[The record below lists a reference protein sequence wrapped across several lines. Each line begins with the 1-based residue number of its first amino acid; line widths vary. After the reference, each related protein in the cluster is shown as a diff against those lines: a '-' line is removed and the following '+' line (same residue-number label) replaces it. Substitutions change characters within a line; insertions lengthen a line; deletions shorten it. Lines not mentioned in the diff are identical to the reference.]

1 MKQRIKY
8 AVEHGI
14 QNALQLFRLLPLQNK
29 VSFIAFSGR
38 QYSDSPRR
46 ISELL
51 LREHPEIRQVWAF
64 NEPEKF
70 RFLEEK
76 GIKVVKY
83 KSMEYLYHVMTSK
96 VYVDNA
102 EFWSILKFR
111 PGQMVLETWHGG
123 GAYKKVGGHRIDVN
137 EREQHHAVEKMN
149 KITLFLSSSRAFTEF
164 VIRDAYQYRGEVLEC
179 GLPRNDDL
187 LHPDPAVPAR
197 VRKLLD
203 IPENA
208 GVLLYAPTFRNSH
221 SLDLYDVDFSR
232 LKAALEARFGG
243 EWVILLRMHYYL
255 ADRAMESRAEYLRNA
270 TGYPDMQDLLQC
282 ADVLLTDYSSCMWD
296 FSLMEKPCF
305 LYARDIAQYR
315 GERDFYTP
323 IESWPFPLASDNG
336 ELERA
341 IADFDENTYRA
352 AVHRHHKELGSTESG
367 TAAKQCVDRIVF
379 FCRANFPGRGG
390 V

>member
-1 MKQRIKY
+1 MKQKIKY
-8 AVEHGI
+8 AIEHGV
-14 QNALQLFRLLPLQNK
+14 QNALQLLRLLPLQDRVN
-29 VSFIAFSGR
+29 FIAFSGR

-51 LREHPEIRQVWAF
+51 LKEHPEIQQVWAF

-83 KSMEYLYHVMTSK
+83 KSLKYLYYVMTSK

-102 EFWSILKFR
+102 EFWSALKFR

-123 GAYKKVGGHRIDVN
+123 GAYKRVGGHRIDVN
-137 EREQHHAVEKMN
+137 EREQQHAVEKMN
-149 KITLFLSSSRAFTEF
+149 KITLFLSSSRAFTKF
-164 VIRDAYQYRGEVLEC
+164 VIREAYQYHGEVLEC

-187 LHPDPAVPAR
+187 LNPDPAVPAR
-197 VRKLLD
+197 VRQALG

-208 GVLLYAPTFRNSH
+208 RVLLYAPTFRNSH
-221 SLDLYDVDFSR
+221 SLDLYDVDFGR

-243 EWVILLRMHYYL
+243 EWVIALRMHYYL
-255 ADRAMESRAEYLRNA
+255 ADKAMASSAPYLRNA
-270 TGYPDMQDLLQC
+270 TDYPDMQDLLQC

-296 FSLMEKPCF
+296 FSLMGKPCF
-305 LYARDIAQYR
+305 LYARDIAEYR

-323 IESWPFPLASDNG
+323 IDSWPFPLAADNDALVRVIS
-336 ELERA
+336 E
-341 IADFDENTYRA
+341 FDENVYRA
-352 AVHRHHKELGSTESG
+352 GAARHHAELGSTESG
-367 TAAKQCVDRIVF
+367 TAAKQCVERIVDF
-379 FCRANFPGRGG
+379 LNS
-390 V
+390 

>member
-8 AVEHGI
+8 AIEHGV
-14 QNALQLFRLLPLQNK
+14 QNALQLFRLLPLKPRVN
-29 VSFIAFSGR
+29 FIAFSGR

-51 LREHPEIRQVWAF
+51 WKMHPEIEQVWAF

-83 KSMEYLYHVMTSK
+83 KSFEYLYYVMTSK

-102 EFWSILKFR
+102 EFWSALKFR

-137 EREQHHAVEKMN
+137 ELEQRHAVEKMN
-149 KITLFLSSSRAFTEF
+149 KITLFLSSSRAFTDF
-164 VIRDAYQYRGEVLEC
+164 VIRDAYRYRGEVLEC
-179 GLPRNDDL
+179 GLPRNDEL
-187 LHPDPAVPAR
+187 LHPDPAVSGR
-197 VRKLLD
+197 VREVLN
-203 IPENA
+203 IPENTR
-208 GVLLYAPTFRNSH
+208 VLLYAPTFRNSH
-221 SLDLYDVDFSR
+221 SLDLYDVDFEG
-232 LKAALEARFGG
+232 LKTALEAKFGG

-255 ADRAMESRAEYLRNA
+255 ADKAMASQADFLRNA
-270 TGYPDMQDLLQC
+270 TDYPDMQDLLQC

-296 FSLMEKPCF
+296 FSLMKKPCF
-305 LYARDIAQYR
+305 LYARDIAEYR

-323 IESWPFPLASDNG
+323 IDSWPFPLAADNG
-336 ELERA
+336 ELA
-341 IADFDENTYRA
+341 AVISDFDEAAYRS
-352 AVHRHHKELGSTESG
+352 AVDRHHRELGSTESG
-367 TAAKQCVDRIVF
+367 TAARQCAQRIAAF
-379 FCRANFPGRGG
+379 LR
-390 V
+390 

>member
-1 MKQRIKY
+1 MKQKIKY

-14 QNALQLFRLLPLQNK
+14 QNALQLFRVLPLKPRVN
-29 VSFIAFSGR
+29 FIAFSGR

-51 LREHPEIRQVWAF
+51 LKEHPEIQQVWAF
-64 NEPEKF
+64 NEPGKF
-70 RFLEEK
+70 RFLEKK

-83 KSMEYLYHVMTSK
+83 KSLSYLYYVMTSR

-123 GAYKKVGGHRIDVN
+123 GAYKRVGGHRIDVN
-137 EREQHHAVEKMN
+137 EREQQHAVEKMN
-149 KITLFLSSSRAFTEF
+149 KITLFLSSSKAFTKY

-187 LHPDPAVPAR
+187 LHPDPAVSRR
-197 VRKLLD
+197 VRQALD
-203 IPENA
+203 IPELA
-208 GVLLYAPTFRNSH
+208 KVLVYAPTFRNSH
-221 SLDLYDVDFSR
+221 TLDLYDVDFAR
-232 LKAALEARFGG
+232 LKTSLEAKFGG

-255 ADRAMESRAEYLRNA
+255 ADKAMASQAPFLRNA
-270 TGYPDMQDLLQC
+270 TDYPDMQDLLQC

-296 FSLMEKPCF
+296 FSLMHKPCF
-305 LYARDIAQYR
+305 LYARDIDEYR

-323 IESWPFPLASDNG
+323 IDSWPFPLASNNDDLA
-336 ELERA
+336 EV
-341 IADFDENTYRA
+341 IAGFDRDAYRA
-352 AVHRHHKELGSTESG
+352 AVDGHHEALGSTESG
-367 TAAKQCVDRIVF
+367 TAAKQCAERIVGF
-379 FCRANFPGRGG
+379 LHR
-390 V
+390 

>member
-1 MKQRIKY
+1 MKQKIKY
-8 AVEHGI
+8 AIEHGV
-14 QNALQLFRLLPLQNK
+14 QNALQLFRVLPLQDRVN
-29 VSFIAFSGR
+29 FIAFSGR

-51 LREHPEIRQVWAF
+51 LREHPEIQQVWAF

-83 KSMEYLYHVMTSK
+83 KSLEYLYYVMTSR

-102 EFWSILKFR
+102 EFWSALKFR
-111 PGQMVLETWHGG
+111 PSQMVLETWHGG
-123 GAYKKVGGHRIDVN
+123 GAYKRVGGHRIDVN
-137 EREQHHAVEKMN
+137 EREQQHAVEKMN
-149 KITLFLSSSRAFTEF
+149 KITLFLSSSRAFTKF
-164 VIRDAYQYRGEVLEC
+164 VIREAYQYHGEVLEC

-197 VRKLLD
+197 VRQALG

-208 GVLLYAPTFRNSH
+208 RVLLYAPTFRNSH
-221 SLDLYDVDFSR
+221 SLDLYDVDFGR
-232 LKAALEARFGG
+232 LKAALETRFGG
-243 EWVILLRMHYYL
+243 EWIIVLRMHYYL
-255 ADRAMESRAEYLRNA
+255 ADKAMASSAPYLRNA
-270 TGYPDMQDLLQC
+270 TDYPDMQDLLQC

-305 LYARDIAQYR
+305 LYARDIAEYR

-323 IESWPFPLASDNG
+323 IDSWPFPLSADNDALVRVIS
-336 ELERA
+336 E
-341 IADFDENTYRA
+341 FDENAYRA
-352 AVHRHHKELGSTESG
+352 DTARHHAELGSTESG
-367 TAAKQCVDRIVF
+367 TAAKQCVERIVDHLH
-379 FCRANFPGRGG
+379 R
-390 V
+390 

>member
-1 MKQRIKY
+1 MKQKIKY

-14 QNALQLFRLLPLQNK
+14 QNALQLFRVLPLKPRVN
-29 VSFIAFSGR
+29 FIAFSGR

-51 LREHPEIRQVWAF
+51 LKEHPEIQQVWAF
-64 NEPEKF
+64 NEPGKF
-70 RFLEEK
+70 RFLEKK

-83 KSMEYLYHVMTSK
+83 KSLSYLYYVMTSR

-123 GAYKKVGGHRIDVN
+123 GAYKRVGGHRIDVN
-137 EREQHHAVEKMN
+137 EREQQHAVEKMN
-149 KITLFLSSSRAFTEF
+149 KITLFLSSSKAFTKY

-187 LHPDPAVPAR
+187 LHPDPAVSRR
-197 VRKLLD
+197 VRQALD
-203 IPENA
+203 IPDHA
-208 GVLLYAPTFRNSH
+208 KVLVYAPTFRNSH
-221 SLDLYDVDFSR
+221 TLDLYDVDFARMKTS
-232 LKAALEARFGG
+232 LEAKFGG

-255 ADRAMESRAEYLRNA
+255 ADKAMASQAPFLRNA
-270 TGYPDMQDLLQC
+270 TDYPDMQDLLQC

-296 FSLMEKPCF
+296 FSLMGKPCF
-305 LYARDIAQYR
+305 LYARDIDEYR

-323 IESWPFPLASDNG
+323 IDSWPFPLASNNDDLA
-336 ELERA
+336 EV
-341 IADFDENTYRA
+341 IAGFDRDAYRA
-352 AVHRHHKELGSTESG
+352 AVDGHHEALGSTESG
-367 TAAKQCVDRIVF
+367 TAAKQCAERIVGF
-379 FCRANFPGRGG
+379 LHR
-390 V
+390 

>member
-8 AVEHGI
+8 AIEHGI
-14 QNALQLFRLLPLQNK
+14 QNALQIFRLLPLENR
-29 VSFIAFSGR
+29 VNFIAFSGR

-51 LREHPEIRQVWAF
+51 LKEHPEIQQVWAF

-83 KSMEYLYHVMTSK
+83 KSLEYLYYVMTSK

-102 EFWSILKFR
+102 EFWSALKFR

-123 GAYKKVGGHRIDVN
+123 GAYKRVGGHRIDVN
-137 EREQHHAVEKMN
+137 QREQQHAVEKMN
-149 KITLFLSSSRAFTEF
+149 KITLFLSSSKAFTNF

-187 LHPDPAVPAR
+187 LHPDPAAARR
-197 VRKLLD
+197 VRKALD

-208 GVLLYAPTFRNSH
+208 KVLVYAPTFRNSH
-221 SLDLYDVDFSR
+221 SLDLYDVDFGQ
-232 LKAALEARFGG
+232 LKAALEHKFGG

-255 ADRAMESRAEYLRNA
+255 ADKAMASQADFLRNA
-270 TGYPDMQDLLQC
+270 TDYPDMQDLLQC

-296 FSLMEKPCF
+296 FSLMHKPCF
-305 LYARDIAQYR
+305 LYARDIAEYR

-323 IESWPFPLASDNG
+323 IDSWPFPLADDNDS
-336 ELERA
+336 LEQV
-341 IADFDENTYRA
+341 ISDFDEGQYRTD
-352 AVHRHHKELGSTESG
+352 VDRHHTELGSTESG
-367 TAAKQCVDRIVF
+367 TATAQCVQWIAAFLR
-379 FCRANFPGRGG
+379 
-390 V
+390 

>member
-1 MKQRIKY
+1 MKQKIKY

-51 LREHPEIRQVWAF
+51 LKEHPEIQQVWAF

-70 RFLEEK
+70 RFLEEN

-83 KSMEYLYHVMTSK
+83 KSLSYLYHTMTSK

-123 GAYKKVGGHRIDVN
+123 GAYKRVGSHRIDVN
-137 EREQHHAVEKMN
+137 ALEQQHAVEKMN
-149 KITLFLSSSRAFTEF
+149 KITLFLSSSKAFTNF

-187 LHPDPAVPAR
+187 LHPDPAVSEK
-197 VRKLLD
+197 VRQVLD
-203 IPENA
+203 IPRDA
-208 GVLLYAPTFRNSH
+208 RVLLYAPTFRNSH
-221 SLDLYDVDFSR
+221 TLDLYDVDFAR
-232 LKAALEARFGG
+232 LKDSLEARFGG
-243 EWVILLRMHYYL
+243 QWIIALRMHYYL
-255 ADRAMESRAEYLRNA
+255 ADKAMASQAPWLRNA
-270 TGYPDMQDLLQC
+270 TDYPDMQDLLQC

-296 FSLMEKPCF
+296 FSLMHKPCF
-305 LYARDIAQYR
+305 LYARDIAAYR

-323 IESWPFPLASDNG
+323 IESWPFPLSADNDG
-336 ELERA
+336 LA
-341 IADFDENTYRA
+341 KIIADFDGERYRH
-352 AVHRHHKELGSTESG
+352 AVKRHHEELGSTESG
-367 TAAKQCVDRIVF
+367 TAAHQCAERIAAF
-379 FCRANFPGRGG
+379 LK
-390 V
+390 

>member
-14 QNALQLFRLLPLQNK
+14 QNALQLFRLLPLKPRVN
-29 VSFIAFSGR
+29 FIAFSGR

-51 LREHPEIRQVWAF
+51 LKEHPEIQQVWAF

-83 KSMEYLYHVMTSK
+83 KSLEYLYYVMTSR

-123 GAYKKVGGHRIDVN
+123 GAYKRVGGHRIDVN
-137 EREQHHAVEKMN
+137 EREQQHAVEKMN
-149 KITLFLSSSRAFTEF
+149 KITLFLSSSKAFTDF
-164 VIRDAYQYRGEVLEC
+164 VIRDAYRYRGEVLEC

-187 LHPDPAVPAR
+187 LNPDPAVPAR
-197 VRKLLD
+197 VRQALD
-203 IPENA
+203 IPA
-208 GVLLYAPTFRNSH
+208 GAKVLLYAPTFRNSH
-221 SLDLYDVDFSR
+221 SLDLYDVDFSA
-232 LKAALEARFGG
+232 LKGSLEERFGG
-243 EWVILLRMHYYL
+243 EWVIVLRMHYYL
-255 ADRAMESRAEYLRNA
+255 AHKAMASSAPYLRNA
-270 TGYPDMQDLLQC
+270 TDYPDMQELLQC

-296 FSLMEKPCF
+296 FSLMARPCF
-305 LYARDIAQYR
+305 LYARDIAEYR

-323 IESWPFPLASDNG
+323 IDSWPFPLAADNAA
-336 ELERA
+336 LA
-341 IADFDENTYRA
+341 KVIAEFDEKRYRA
-352 AVHRHHKELGSTESG
+352 GVARHHADLGSTESG
-367 TAAKQCVDRIVF
+367 TAAKQCVERIVGF
-379 FCRANFPGRGG
+379 MKK
-390 V
+390 

>member
-8 AVEHGI
+8 AIEHGI
-14 QNALQLFRLLPLQNK
+14 QNALQLFRLLPLQPRVN
-29 VSFIAFSGR
+29 FIAFSGR

-51 LREHPEIRQVWAF
+51 LREHPEIQQIWAF

-70 RFLEEK
+70 RFLEEQ

-83 KSMEYLYHVMTSK
+83 KSLEYLYYVMTSK

-111 PGQMVLETWHGG
+111 PGQMVLQTWHGG
-123 GAYKKVGGHRIDVN
+123 GAYKRVGGHRIDVN
-137 EREQHHAVEKMN
+137 RREQQHAVEKMN
-149 KITLFLSSSRAFTEF
+149 KITLFLSSSRAFTDF
-164 VIRDAYQYRGEVLEC
+164 VIRGAYQYKGEVLEC

-187 LHPDPAVPAR
+187 LTSDAAVPAK
-197 VRKLLD
+197 VRQALE

-208 GVLLYAPTFRNSH
+208 KILLYAPTFRNSH
-221 SLDLYDVDFSR
+221 SLDLYDVDFAR
-232 LKAALEARFGG
+232 LKEALQSRFGG

-255 ADRAMESRAEYLRNA
+255 SDKAMSSALPFLRNA
-270 TGYPDMQDLLQC
+270 TDYPDMQDLLLS

-296 FSLMEKPCF
+296 FSLLHKPCF
-305 LYARDIAQYR
+305 LYARDIAEYR

-323 IESWPFPLASDNG
+323 IESWPFPLAADNA
-336 ELERA
+336 ELEQV
-341 IADFDENTYRA
+341 IAQFDEKLYHE
-352 AVHRHHKELGSTESG
+352 AVLRHHRDLGSTESG
-367 TAAKQCVDRIVF
+367 TAAKQCVDRIAVF
-379 FCRANFPGRGG
+379 LKQ
-390 V
+390 

>member
-8 AVEHGI
+8 AIEHGI
-14 QNALQLFRLLPLQNK
+14 QNALQLFRVLPLQPRVN
-29 VSFIAFSGR
+29 FIAFSGR

-51 LREHPEIRQVWAF
+51 LREHPEIQQIWAF

-83 KSMEYLYHVMTSK
+83 KSLEYLYYVMTSK

-111 PGQMVLETWHGG
+111 PGQMVLQTWHGG
-123 GAYKKVGGHRIDVN
+123 GAYKRVGGHRIDVN
-137 EREQHHAVEKMN
+137 AREQQHAVEKMN
-149 KITLFLSSSRAFTEF
+149 KITLFLSSSKAFTDF
-164 VIRDAYQYRGEVLEC
+164 VIRGAYQYRGEVLEC

-187 LHPDPAVPAR
+187 LHPDAAVSAK
-197 VRKLLD
+197 VRQALE

-208 GVLLYAPTFRNSH
+208 KVLLYAPTFRNSH
-221 SLDLYDVDFSR
+221 RLDLYDVDFSR
-232 LKAALEARFGG
+232 LKSTLEARFGG

-255 ADRAMESRAEYLRNA
+255 SDKAMSSALPFLRNA
-270 TGYPDMQDLLQC
+270 TDYPDMQDLLLS
-282 ADVLLTDYSSCMWD
+282 ADALLTDYSSCMWD
-296 FSLMEKPCF
+296 FSLLHKPCF
-305 LYARDIAQYR
+305 LYARDIAEYR

-323 IESWPFPLASDNG
+323 IESWPFPLAANNG
-336 ELERA
+336 ELAEV
-341 IADFDENTYRA
+341 IAGFDENLYHE
-352 AVHRHHKELGSTESG
+352 AVLRHHRDLGSTESG
-367 TAAKQCVDRIVF
+367 TAAKQCVDRIVSF
-379 FCRANFPGRGG
+379 LHH
-390 V
+390 